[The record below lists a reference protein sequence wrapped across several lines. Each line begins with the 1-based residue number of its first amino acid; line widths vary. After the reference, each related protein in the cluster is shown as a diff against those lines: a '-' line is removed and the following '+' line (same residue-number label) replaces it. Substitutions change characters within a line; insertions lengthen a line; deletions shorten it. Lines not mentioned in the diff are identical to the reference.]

1 MSATLVLMPDA
12 WVAAFEVMSAA
23 LVLMSPSLETTPAAL
38 VLMPDA
44 WFVELER
51 PLAVK
56 VAVMPV
62 MSALMPVM
70 SAVCPTVCSDVQSCL
85 PFPEFRQPA
94 RLRLT
99 ITKGRMRTLSSKPSG
114 AYVGVL
120 HACSGATASFAGL
133 PARVQYPLSQNISA
147 TFSPG
152 TPARATRCCALIRHT
167 ADLCTSEPILHPQ
180 M

>member
-1 MSATLVLMPDA
+1 MQDDMLSFTIYMLPLSLDFTL
-12 WVAAFEVMSAA
+12 SY
-23 LVLMSPSLETTPAAL
+23 SLGGSWQPRSSFAH
-38 VLMPDA
+38 V
-44 WFVELER
+44 
-51 PLAVK
+51 
-56 VAVMPV
+56 
-62 MSALMPVM
+62 SLMPVM

-147 TFSPG
+147 TFSLG